1 MQIEPSTA
9 RARTHTYTSSFLP
22 PPLQLSRD
30 FAHFVPRGAT
40 KPAICMQHAS
50 MRTRTAPISPRYPPF
65 SSTTHDCGLTHMGNT
80 CCHSHKPSTQRT
92 TIPDTILCV
101 HPITFD
107 FFSSKGKDIDS
118 SIGETSN
125 YRRGRMIR
133 ETVRFL
139 FFFLMFRFVKS
150 IDLSNSR
157 IS

>member
-9 RARTHTYTSSFLP
+9 RARTHTYTSSFP
-22 PPLQLSRD
+22 PPSLQLSRD

-107 FFSSKGKDIDS
+107 FFSSEGKDIDS
-118 SIGETSN
+118 SRRRIICEGEW
-125 YRRGRMIR
+125 YERLF
-133 ETVRFL
+133 V
-139 FFFLMFRFVKS
+139 FFFFFNVSLRQIYRSLQF
-150 IDLSNSR
+150 
-157 IS
+157 